1 MGETVYTKDHE
12 WLVIVDGVATIGVTD
27 FAQEQLGDVVFVE
40 LPDIGALLTE
50 GDEVA
55 VIESVK
61 AAGEINAPIN
71 GTVVAVNEILAD
83 EPELLNSSPEEDG
96 WMFKVTLDE
105 DYDISELMNKAEYQD
120 CLLYTSPS
128 PRD

>member
-71 GTVVAVNEILAD
+71 GTVVGVNEILTD

-120 CLLYTSPS
+120 YIAVNA
-128 PRD
+128 

>member
-1 MGETVYTKDHE
+1 MNIPKNLKYTKDHE

-71 GTVVAVNEILAD
+71 GTVVGVNEILAD

-120 CLLYTSPS
+120 YIAVNA
-128 PRD
+128 

>member
-12 WLVIVDGVATIGVTD
+12 WLVIFDGVATIGVTD

-71 GTVVAVNEILAD
+71 GTVVGVNEILTD

-120 CLLYTSPS
+120 YIAVNA
-128 PRD
+128 

>member
-12 WLVIVDGVATIGVTD
+12 WLVIVDGVATIGVTE

-50 GDEVA
+50 GNEVA

-83 EPELLNSSPEEDG
+83 EPELLNSSPEEGG

-120 CLLYTSPS
+120 YIAVNA
-128 PRD
+128 

>member
-50 GDEVA
+50 GDEVV

-83 EPELLNSSPEEDG
+83 EPELLNSSPEEGG

-120 CLLYTSPS
+120 YIAVNA
-128 PRD
+128 

>member
-12 WLVIVDGVATIGVTD
+12 WLVIVDGVATIGVTE

-50 GDEVA
+50 GDEVV

-83 EPELLNSSPEEDG
+83 EPELLNSSPEEGG

-120 CLLYTSPS
+120 YIAVNA
-128 PRD
+128 

>member
-1 MGETVYTKDHE
+1 MDETVYTKDHE
-12 WLVIVDGVATIGVTD
+12 WLVIVDGVATIGVTE

-71 GTVVAVNEILAD
+71 GTVVGVNEILAD

-120 CLLYTSPS
+120 YIAVNA
-128 PRD
+128 

>member
-12 WLVIVDGVATIGVTD
+12 WLVIVDGIATIGVTS
-27 FAQEQLGDVVFVE
+27 FAREQLGDVVFVE
-40 LPDIGALLTE
+40 LPEIGALLTK

-71 GTVVAVNEILAD
+71 GTVLEVNETLVD
-83 EPELLNSSPEEDG
+83 EPELLNSSPEEGG
-96 WMFKVTLDE
+96 WMFKITLD
-105 DYDISELMNKAEYQD
+105 DDSDISGLMNKAEYQN
-120 CLLYTSPS
+120 YIAVNA
-128 PRD
+128 

>member
-1 MGETVYTKDHE
+1 MVVTVYTKDHE
-12 WLVIVDGVATIGVTD
+12 WLVIVDGVATIGVTE

-83 EPELLNSSPEEDG
+83 EPELLNSSPEEGG

-120 CLLYTSPS
+120 YIAVNA
-128 PRD
+128 

>member
-12 WLVIVDGVATIGVTD
+12 WLVIVDGVATIGVTE

-50 GDEVA
+50 GNEVA

-83 EPELLNSSPEEDG
+83 EPELLNSSPEEGG

-105 DYDISELMNKAEYQD
+105 DYDISELMNKAEYQFKMANNKV
-120 CLLYTSPS
+120 
-128 PRD
+128 

>member
-61 AAGEINAPIN
+61 AAGEIKAPIN
-71 GTVVAVNEILAD
+71 GTVVGVNEILAD

-120 CLLYTSPS
+120 YIAVNA
-128 PRD
+128 

>member
-12 WLVIVDGVATIGVTD
+12 WLVIVDGVATIGVTE

-61 AAGEINAPIN
+61 AAGEINTPIN
-71 GTVVAVNEILAD
+71 GTEVAVNEILAD
-83 EPELLNSSPEEDG
+83 EPELLNSSPEEGG

-120 CLLYTSPS
+120 YIAVNA
-128 PRD
+128 

>member
-12 WLVIVDGVATIGVTD
+12 WLVIVDGIATIGVTS
-27 FAQEQLGDVVFVE
+27 FAREQLGDVVFVE
-40 LPDIGALLTE
+40 LPEIGALLTK

-71 GTVVAVNEILAD
+71 CTVLEVNETLVD
-83 EPELLNSSPEEDG
+83 EPELLNSSPEEGG
-96 WMFKVTLDE
+96 WMFKITLDE
-105 DYDISELMNKAEYQD
+105 DSDISGLMNKAEYQN
-120 CLLYTSPS
+120 YIAVNA
-128 PRD
+128 

>member
-12 WLVIVDGVATIGVTD
+12 WLVIVDGVATIGVTE

-55 VIESVK
+55 VLESVK

-83 EPELLNSSPEEDG
+83 EPELLNSSPEEGG

-120 CLLYTSPS
+120 YIAVNA
-128 PRD
+128 

>member
-71 GTVVAVNEILAD
+71 GTVVGVNEILAD
-83 EPELLNSSPEEDG
+83 EPELLNSSPEEGG

-120 CLLYTSPS
+120 YIAVNA
-128 PRD
+128 

>member
-12 WLVIVDGVATIGVTD
+12 WLVIVDGIATIGVTS
-27 FAQEQLGDVVFVE
+27 FAREQLGDVVFVE
-40 LPDIGALLTE
+40 LPEIGALLTK

-71 GTVVAVNEILAD
+71 GTVLEVNETLVD
-83 EPELLNSSPEEDG
+83 EPELLNSSPEEGG
-96 WMFKVTLDE
+96 WMFKITLDE
-105 DYDISELMNKAEYQD
+105 DSDISGLMNKAEYQN
-120 CLLYTSPS
+120 YIAVNA
-128 PRD
+128 

>member
-71 GTVVAVNEILAD
+71 GTVVGVNEILAD

-120 CLLYTSPS
+120 YITVNA
-128 PRD
+128 

>member
-12 WLVIVDGVATIGVTD
+12 WLVIVDGVATIGVTE

-40 LPDIGALLTE
+40 LPEIGALLTE

-71 GTVVAVNEILAD
+71 GTVVAVNEILVD
-83 EPELLNSSPEEDG
+83 EPELLNSSPEEGG

-105 DYDISELMNKAEYQD
+105 DYDVFELMNKAEYQD
-120 CLLYTSPS
+120 YIAVNA
-128 PRD
+128 

>member
-12 WLVIVDGVATIGVTD
+12 WLVIVDGIATIGVTS
-27 FAQEQLGDVVFVE
+27 FAREQLGDVVFVE
-40 LPDIGALLTE
+40 LPEIGALLTK

-71 GTVVAVNEILAD
+71 GTVLEVNETLVD
-83 EPELLNSSPEEDG
+83 EPELLNSSPEEGG
-96 WMFKVTLDE
+96 WMFKITLDE
-105 DYDISELMNKAEYQD
+105 DSDISGLMNKAEYQN
-120 CLLYTSPS
+120 YIAVNT
-128 PRD
+128 

>member
-71 GTVVAVNEILAD
+71 GTVVGVNEILTD

-105 DYDISELMNKAEYQD
+105 DHDISELMNKAEYQD
-120 CLLYTSPS
+120 YIAVNA
-128 PRD
+128 

>member
-12 WLVIVDGVATIGVTD
+12 WLVIFDGVATIGVTD
-27 FAQEQLGDVVFVE
+27 FAQEQLGDVVFGE

-71 GTVVAVNEILAD
+71 GTVVGVNEILAD

-120 CLLYTSPS
+120 YIAVNA
-128 PRD
+128 

>member
-12 WLVIVDGVATIGVTD
+12 WLVIVDGVATIGVTE

-55 VIESVK
+55 VIE
-61 AAGEINAPIN
+61 
-71 GTVVAVNEILAD
+71 
-83 EPELLNSSPEEDG
+83 
-96 WMFKVTLDE
+96 
-105 DYDISELMNKAEYQD
+105 
-120 CLLYTSPS
+120 
-128 PRD
+128 

>member
-12 WLVIVDGVATIGVTD
+12 WLVIVDGVATIGVIE

-83 EPELLNSSPEEDG
+83 EPELLNSSPEEGG

-120 CLLYTSPS
+120 YIAVNA
-128 PRD
+128 

>member
-12 WLVIVDGVATIGVTD
+12 WLVIVDGVATIGVTE

-83 EPELLNSSPEEDG
+83 EPELLNSSPEEGG

-120 CLLYTSPS
+120 YIAVNA
-128 PRD
+128 

>member
-12 WLVIVDGVATIGVTD
+12 WLVIVDGVATIGVTE

-71 GTVVAVNEILAD
+71 GTVVGVNEILAD
-83 EPELLNSSPEEDG
+83 EPELLNSSPEEGG

-120 CLLYTSPS
+120 YIAVNA
-128 PRD
+128 

>member
-12 WLVIVDGVATIGVTD
+12 WLVIFDGVATIGVTD

-83 EPELLNSSPEEDG
+83 EPELLNSSPEEGG

-120 CLLYTSPS
+120 YIAVNA
-128 PRD
+128 

>member
-1 MGETVYTKDHE
+1 
-12 WLVIVDGVATIGVTD
+12 LVIVDGVATIGVTE

-83 EPELLNSSPEEDG
+83 EPELLNSSPEEGG

-120 CLLYTSPS
+120 YIAVNA
-128 PRD
+128 

>member
-27 FAQEQLGDVVFVE
+27 FAQAQLGADVFVE

-50 GDEVA
+50 GAEVA
-55 VIESVK
+55 VCESVK

-71 GTVVAVNEILAD
+71 GTVVGVNEILAD

-120 CLLYTSPS
+120 YIAVNA
-128 PRD
+128 